1 MTELCL
7 VQLTELSEILN
18 FWKISS
24 QMCLDFTPQP
34 DKVQNRVAYRWN
46 ENFVSFS
53 TVCVTFFYVEYC
65 SHGAQI
71 CLSTFFLHTL
81 YAQMK
86 CLCSHETVI
95 LRTSKST
102 PHSTVSKL
110 PFRVLSSPLKSHNL
124 IKVSSEFK
132 KGWFMLKRTK
142 K

>member
-1 MTELCL
+1 MLETLSKIQIFFYFLNFLTELCL

-71 CLSTFFLHTL
+71 CLSTFFFAHPLHL
-81 YAQMK
+81 K
-86 CLCSHETVI
+86 I
-95 LRTSKST
+95 LSYSFTYQSWQIFWRRTFE
-102 PHSTVSKL
+102 L
-110 PFRVLSSPLKSHNL
+110 WIIRFALLSSK
-124 IKVSSEFK
+124 ISE
-132 KGWFMLKRTK
+132 
-142 K
+142 